1 MGGLWGCA
9 DMRLFGWRKAYKN
22 CLGLPIST
30 IRIFFLVAHSK
41 KKTPQLSVLDL
52 EQFWDGWPYEK
63 FYRKCASEDKTRWK
77 DSCWFVVSVYNPKSC
92 LDVTSGIRANLS
104 SKISGTNQAE
114 AGGHVTPEAD
124 ETREWPPVHKTCQ
137 WVAPDIF

>member
-1 MGGLWGCA
+1 MGDLMRSFIESVRVKTKHGEKTRVGLWCQ
-9 DMRLFGWRKAYKN
+9 
-22 CLGLPIST
+22 ST
-30 IRIFFLVAHSK
+30 ILK
-41 KKTPQLSVLDL
+41 
-52 EQFWDGWPYEK
+52 
-63 FYRKCASEDKTRWK
+63 
-77 DSCWFVVSVYNPKSC
+77 VVW
-92 LDVTSGIRANLS
+92 DVTSGIRANLS